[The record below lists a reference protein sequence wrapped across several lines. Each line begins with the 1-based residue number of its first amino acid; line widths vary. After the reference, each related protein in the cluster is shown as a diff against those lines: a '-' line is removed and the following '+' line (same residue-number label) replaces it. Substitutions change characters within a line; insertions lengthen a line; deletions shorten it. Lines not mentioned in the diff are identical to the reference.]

1 LEQFWQKAKTN
12 LQAGRVRMVFVADEI
27 PSELQRIVEFLNGQM
42 DPAEV
47 LAVEI
52 KQYVGRGLQTLVPR
66 VLSQT
71 VEAIIKKTGRQI
83 NKWDKASFFKVL
95 EEGTSTEEVKVAKNI
110 YDWAKAR
117 QLQEWWGEGKL
128 KGSFIPLIEHN
139 GTEHTLIALGTSGSV
154 QMQFQFMSPK
164 YHNTKP
170 FDDEAKRLELLH
182 KLNEIPGI
190 SIPDKLI
197 NDRPSFSLS
206 NLKDEVNLKQ
216 FFETLEWAI
225 NEIKTS

>member
-1 LEQFWQKAKTN
+1 
-12 LQAGRVRMVFVADEI
+12 
-27 PSELQRIVEFLNGQM
+27 
-42 DPAEV
+42 
-47 LAVEI
+47 
-52 KQYVGRGLQTLVPR
+52 
-66 VLSQT
+66 
-71 VEAIIKKTGRQI
+71 
-83 NKWDKASFFKVL
+83 
-95 EEGTSTEEVKVAKNI
+95 
-110 YDWAKAR
+110 
-117 QLQEWWGEGKL
+117 
-128 KGSFIPLIEHN
+128 
-139 GTEHTLIALGTSGSV
+139 
-154 QMQFQFMSPK
+154 MSPK